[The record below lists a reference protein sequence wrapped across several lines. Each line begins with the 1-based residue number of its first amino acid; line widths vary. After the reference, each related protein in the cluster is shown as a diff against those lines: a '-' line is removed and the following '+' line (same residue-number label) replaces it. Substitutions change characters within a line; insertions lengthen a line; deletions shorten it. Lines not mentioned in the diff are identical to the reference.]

1 MLKLQEAS
9 LEWAMKSIDKY
20 NDTFIFPR
28 PFEFDA
34 INEYWS
40 EVKSY
45 LLDMDVYSE
54 GIRTYRRSLTPKS
67 ELGFRISTQLDP
79 LDTIISHAIIYE
91 IHNEIEMARLSK
103 DSNIVFS
110 FRLEPKDDGTLYDEN
125 YNWRTFQKEAAE
137 LAETG
142 EYNYVVITDI
152 ADFFPSIYFHNIET
166 VLGECVQLSGKSSHV
181 KSLLNMVKA
190 MHLCQTHKGLPVGP
204 QFSRPIAE
212 LILDS
217 VDREL
222 YENGIKF
229 IRYVDDYKFF
239 CESES
244 DAYKKLIFL
253 SQKLY
258 DSTNL
263 KLNGHKT
270 KILPIEI
277 FQEKYINTTKENEK
291 NIVFQTF
298 KDLLNDIG
306 IDPDSYDEIDISSLS
321 EEKLKKLYSVNLEY
335 ILITEL
341 EEESI
346 DFGLVNFLLINLAR
360 IDNTTVADIILTE
373 QNIRRL
379 FPLLKSIINYLER
392 VRSFDDT
399 QKKLI
404 GKKVLD
410 LLDSSFMG
418 ELEFNKMWMLSLFIK
433 GNEWDNQE
441 IFTELI
447 KIYQDNTSI
456 RKLYLALGRSK
467 NITFFRRNKTLN
479 LSGLDP
485 WVKRAFITSISCLPK
500 AERKPWYNAMR
511 ITNRDFLDEIVGK
524 WAEKNHF

>member
-244 DAYKKLIFL
+244 DAYRKLIFL

-258 DSTNL
+258 
-263 KLNGHKT
+263 
-270 KILPIEI
+270 
-277 FQEKYINTTKENEK
+277 
-291 NIVFQTF
+291 
-298 KDLLNDIG
+298 
-306 IDPDSYDEIDISSLS
+306 
-321 EEKLKKLYSVNLEY
+321 
-335 ILITEL
+335 
-341 EEESI
+341 
-346 DFGLVNFLLINLAR
+346 GL
-360 IDNTTVADIILTE
+360 
-373 QNIRRL
+373 
-379 FPLLKSIINYLER
+379 
-392 VRSFDDT
+392 
-399 QKKLI
+399 
-404 GKKVLD
+404 
-410 LLDSSFMG
+410 
-418 ELEFNKMWMLSLFIK
+418 
-433 GNEWDNQE
+433 
-441 IFTELI
+441 
-447 KIYQDNTSI
+447 
-456 RKLYLALGRSK
+456 
-467 NITFFRRNKTLN
+467 
-479 LSGLDP
+479 
-485 WVKRAFITSISCLPK
+485 
-500 AERKPWYNAMR
+500 
-511 ITNRDFLDEIVGK
+511 
-524 WAEKNHF
+524 